1 MKHEI
6 RPLNFT
12 KQHNRLF
19 PQKKKMSIFI
29 QVGLSSEGV
38 ENLLSWGTLGHWSRL
53 LTIALVQGTLFLLG
67 LDSSAIKK
75 VPFDLPWISQQ
86 RTSLPFGFLLNTH
99 SVTLRRWEISS
110 GFHTHPQKRRCGST
124 TNFYAKNVLF
134 TNLRMAEFLQ
144 MIFTLLITFRSVLA
158 GWLGLRRIRK
168 RSLLGIATQTIKFK
182 SEEFA
187 NSTTK
192 LLRTSSIFHSLA
204 WPEVSTVMKKL

>member
-1 MKHEI
+1 MREI
-6 RPLNFT
+6 
-12 KQHNRLF
+12 
-19 PQKKKMSIFI
+19 
-29 QVGLSSEGV
+29 
-38 ENLLSWGTLGHWSRL
+38 
-53 LTIALVQGTLFLLG
+53 
-67 LDSSAIKK
+67 SAIKK

-99 SVTLRRWEISS
+99 SVTLRRWNISS

-124 TNFYAKNVLF
+124 TNFYAKNFLF

-182 SEEFA
+182 SEESA

-192 LLRTSSIFHSLA
+192 LLRTSSIFILLHDLKSLR
-204 WPEVSTVMKKL
+204 WWKSYSKVSRWLRVVRKNFITETQTNRNVASPSSKLSPKSEIF